1 MKILFVKQNR
11 DIDIRNVK
19 VKENQFTI
27 NNFVYVLNNP
37 HYFYFC
43 VSFFNL
49 FTLWKKKMLIYV
61 EFSPMPINTET
72 FNYENVLNKQLIN
85 KMFKY
90 KVWGELFSN
99 QNLETVILIVIFLTA
114 IVSFAMGHF
123 L

>member
-43 VSFFNL
+43 VTFL
-49 FTLWKKKMLIYV
+49 L
-61 EFSPMPINTET
+61 SPI
-72 FNYENVLNKQLIN
+72 
-85 KMFKY
+85 
-90 KVWGELFSN
+90 
-99 QNLETVILIVIFLTA
+99 
-114 IVSFAMGHF
+114 
-123 L
+123 

>member
-1 MKILFVKQNR
+1 ME
-11 DIDIRNVK
+11 
-19 VKENQFTI
+19 KENA
-27 NNFVYVLNNP
+27 Y
-37 HYFYFC
+37 
-43 VSFFNL
+43 
-49 FTLWKKKMLIYV
+49 YV

-99 QNLETVILIVIFLTA
+99 QNLETIILIVIFLTA